1 MTPEQLA
8 VYTLAARSII
18 ADAVAALDEFPGEE
32 LSTAEVQER
41 DDVEEQ
47 RR

>member
-1 MTPEQLA
+1 MSPETLKL
-8 VYTLAARSII
+8 YTEAARSII